1 MKNYKKLFIIIL
13 SVLMVAFISCV
24 ETVETTSYTPTNP
37 EKPLLIFR
45 LSELIGT
52 WTNAVDTNTFV
63 VQDGTNGG
71 GAITINSNEL
81 VRIITWDKN
90 QEVPA
95 YGYGKTAF
103 YVTNEKKSTGNFYY
117 FRFSGTDRI
126 ECKLEK
132 NYGSKTL
139 YYKQ

>member
-37 EKPLLIFR
+37 ENPIRTFR

-52 WTNAVDTNTFV
+52 WTNAVDTNTFIL
-63 VQDGTNGG
+63 QEETNAGS
-71 GAITINSNEL
+71 IIINSSEL
-81 VRIITWDKN
+81 VRLLTWDKN
-90 QEVPA
+90 KESSLYVCGQ
-95 YGYGKTAF
+95 TAF
-103 YVTNEKKSTGNFYY
+103 YVTNEKKLTGNRYY
-117 FRFSGTDRI
+117 FQFSGTDRI
-126 ECKLEK
+126 ECKLQK
-132 NYGSKTL
+132 NYGSETL

>member
-13 SVLMVAFISCV
+13 SVLMVALISCV

-37 EKPLLIFR
+37 ETPMRTFR

-52 WTNAVDTNTFV
+52 WTNAVDTNTFILKEE
-63 VQDGTNGG
+63 TNVGS
-71 GAITINSNEL
+71 IIVNNDEL
-81 VRIITWDKN
+81 VRIVYWDKN
-90 QEVPA
+90 KEVDF
-95 YGYGKTAF
+95 YVYGKTAF

-126 ECKLEK
+126 ECKLQK
-132 NYGSKTL
+132 NYGSETL